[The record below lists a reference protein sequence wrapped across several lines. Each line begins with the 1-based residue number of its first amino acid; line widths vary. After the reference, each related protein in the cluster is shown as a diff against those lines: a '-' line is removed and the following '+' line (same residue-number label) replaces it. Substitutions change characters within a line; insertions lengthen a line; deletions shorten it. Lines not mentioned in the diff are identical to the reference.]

1 MTSIHNSD
9 PRERKTAW
17 IFAAAVVGAL
27 VPPFW
32 IAMGFLLFNLPQSHA
47 SDLFWDA
54 VYITCPSWLLPGW
67 SVLRMCLLNALL
79 YGLIAFLVVAILRK
93 RRPTRPST

>member
-1 MTSIHNSD
+1 MTSIHDSD

-32 IAMGFLLFNLPQSHA
+32 IAMGFLLFNMPQSHA